1 MQTILPHDS
10 AIIVAENEQE
20 LQQVFDTITSRHFYN
35 IKEISHFFSYGLLH
49 VYIFERQNIL
59 IVKYAGDF
67 NENAE
72 TMLSDFYVVHGF
84 NY

>member
-1 MQTILPHDS
+1 MHTILPHDS
-10 AIIVAENEQE
+10 AIIVAENENE
-20 LQQVFDTITSRHFYN
+20 LAETLDLIYARLSDN
-35 IKEISHFFSYGLLH
+35 IKEISHFFSNGLVH
-49 VYIFERQNIL
+49 VYVFERQNIL

-72 TMLSDFYVVHGF
+72 NIISDFYVANGF

>member
-1 MQTILPHDS
+1 MHTIFPHNS
-10 AIIVAENEQE
+10 AIIVAENENE
-20 LQQVFDTITSRHFYN
+20 LAETLDHISATLSEN
-35 IKEISHFFSYGLLH
+35 IKEISHFFSNGLVH

-59 IVKYAGDF
+59 IVKYAGNF

-72 TMLSDFYVVHGF
+72 NIISDFYVANGF